1 MECQSTSQWL
11 THLREQARSYKGP
24 CFRHKKGAH
33 SMRPLFRCS
42 SQSERRHHRAFVLL
56 ENEGLHFR
64 AVQGSHQ
71 FLHRIGVLVVWT
83 GNEDVHVRQVAKL
96 TVHSWQNP
104 ALSESQ
110 FQQPSGGV
118 GGRNSDVGQ
127 LSKSSAH
134 SSDRK
139 ITRLL
144 TAEIWW

>member
-1 MECQSTSQWL
+1 MLWP
-11 THLREQARSYKGP
+11 HREQARSHWGRIS
-24 CFRHKKGAH
+24 RHKKGDALGIPFCIAAV
-33 SMRPLFRCS
+33 R
-42 SQSERRHHRAFVLL
+42 SERRHHRAFVLL
-56 ENEGLHFR
+56 EDEGFHFR
-64 AVQGSHQ
+64 AVQRGNQ
-71 FLHRIGVLVVWT
+71 LLHRIGVLVVWT
-83 GNEDVHVRQVAKL
+83 GYEDVHVRQVAKL